1 MNGFIKMNNKQI
13 EQIIKKETEKLENGG
28 CEITNIEIK
37 EWGIKFHINNY
48 NNDCYGGY
56 KEVYKFRFPK
66 EEEKEKKKEK
76 PQSGELC
83 PHCGNRIEKKH
94 KFCPQCGQKIEK
106 KEKQQNGIKFCPH
119 CGQKIGKNNIFCPHC
134 GQKITSGGE

>member
-1 MNGFIKMNNKQI
+1 MNKIEKIIEEEIKR
-13 EQIIKKETEKLENGG
+13 LENGG
-28 CEITNIEIK
+28 CEVTNIEVK

-56 KEVYKFRFPK
+56 EEIYKLRFPK
-66 EEEKEKKKEK
+66 EKETPKTQKV
-76 PQSGELC
+76 QSGECC

-94 KFCPQCGQKIEK
+94 KFCPQCGQKIPKEEK
-106 KEKQQNGIKFCPH
+106 PQNGIKFCPH
-119 CGQKIGKNNIFCPHC
+119 CGNKIGENNKFCPHC

>member
-1 MNGFIKMNNKQI
+1 MQKEINKII
-13 EQIIKKETEKLENGG
+13 EKEVKEIERMGG
-28 CEITNIEIK
+28 EITQIRK
-37 EWGIKFHINNY
+37 EEKYAKIHYKDHNC
-48 NNDCYGGY
+48 DAYGGFC
-56 KEVYKFRFPK
+56 KVRTVKFQK
-66 EEEKEKKKEK
+66 EERKTTKTPKL
-76 PQSGELC
+76 QSGEVC

-106 KEKQQNGIKFCPH
+106 KEKQNGIKFCPH

>member
-1 MNGFIKMNNKQI
+1 MQKKEIN
-13 EQIIKKETEKLENGG
+13 EIIKENIKEIENIGG
-28 CEITNIEIK
+28 EITNIKK
-37 EWGIKFHINNY
+37 EEKYAKIYFKDHNC
-48 NNDCYGGY
+48 DAYGGFY
-56 KEVYKFRFPK
+56 KVRTVKFQK
-66 EEEKEKKKEK
+66 EERKIAKTPKV
-76 PQSGELC
+76 QMGELC

-106 KEKQQNGIKFCPH
+106 KEKQNGIKFCPH

>member
-1 MNGFIKMNNKQI
+1 MQKNEIN
-13 EQIIKKETEKLENGG
+13 EIIKENIKEIENIGG
-28 CEITNIEIK
+28 EITNIKK
-37 EWGIKFHINNY
+37 EEKYAKIYFKDHNC
-48 NNDCYGGY
+48 DAYGGFY
-56 KEVYKFRFPK
+56 KVRTVKFQK
-66 EEEKEKKKEK
+66 EERKIAKTPKV
-76 PQSGELC
+76 QMGELC

-106 KEKQQNGIKFCPH
+106 KEKQNGIKFCPH

>member
-1 MNGFIKMNNKQI
+1 MQ
-13 EQIIKKETEKLENGG
+13 KKEINEIIEENIKEIENIGG
-28 CEITNIEIK
+28 EITNIKK
-37 EWGIKFHINNY
+37 EEKYAKIYFKDHNC
-48 NNDCYGGY
+48 DAYGGFY
-56 KEVYKFRFPK
+56 KVRTVKFQK
-66 EEEKEKKKEK
+66 EERKIAKT
-76 PQSGELC
+76 PIQSGELC

-106 KEKQQNGIKFCPH
+106 IEKKENGIKFCPH

>member
-1 MNGFIKMNNKQI
+1 MITEK
-13 EQIIKKETEKLENGG
+13 EIIKKEIEKWENIG
-28 CEITNIEIK
+28 CEVTNIEVK
-37 EWGIKFHINNY
+37 EDGIIFSVNNY

-56 KEVYKFRFPK
+56 EEAYKVRFPK
-66 EEEKEKKKEK
+66 EERESPK
-76 PQSGELC
+76 PKVQSGECC

-106 KEKQQNGIKFCPH
+106 KEKENGIKFCPH

>member
-1 MNGFIKMNNKQI
+1 MIKEEINEIMEK
-13 EQIIKKETEKLENGG
+13 EIIRLENGG

-37 EWGIKFHINNY
+37 EYGIEFHINNY

-56 KEVYKFRFPK
+56 KEAYKVRFPK

-76 PQSGELC
+76 PQSGEVC

-106 KEKQQNGIKFCPH
+106 KEKQNGIKFCPH

>member
-1 MNGFIKMNNKQI
+1 M
-13 EQIIKKETEKLENGG
+13 
-28 CEITNIEIK
+28 
-37 EWGIKFHINNY
+37 
-48 NNDCYGGY
+48 
-56 KEVYKFRFPK
+56 
-66 EEEKEKKKEK
+66 KKKEINK
-76 PQSGELC
+76 IIEENIKEIERMGGEITQIRKEEKYAKIYFKDHNCDAYGGFYKVRTVKFQKEERKIAKTPKVQMGELC

-106 KEKQQNGIKFCPH
+106 KEKQNGIKFCPH